1 VFSPTRRFRTG
12 FSVGTAVRHL
22 QLDNGMKVAL
32 KPDATDPVVAVS
44 LLFHGG
50 AVLDP
55 PGLEGLSHLTAETL
69 ERGTSALEFV
79 EFSRRFERIGSS
91 FSLSAGAEL
100 AHGSAT
106 ALSRHAETML
116 GLVADALE
124 DPGFRAAD
132 LDVIRTLALSDL
144 AARED
149 DLDDVAE
156 DQFLR
161 GVAHGHPY
169 AQLPQGTEDGL
180 RAIDTDALRSLY
192 AEAYRPDRAHLA
204 IVGDFSE
211 DAVLELLRTR
221 FGSLPVPATP
231 RAPTPWLADPTEDRV
246 LVTPRAEKG
255 QARIFL
261 GGTGFSSKDD
271 DRLAGIVMNRI
282 LGSSSIRSRLG
293 DELRDNQGLAYSV
306 YSRNYERSA
315 GGFFL
320 VHMGTRP
327 ENVEKSVVGIRNELR
342 KMTEGVTAE
351 ELDDAKAYLT
361 GSFPLRFTT
370 YGRLARFWTR
380 HSFYEWPDDYLDT
393 YIERVRAIEAA
404 DVRRAAERIVAN
416 ARVLAVAGPV
426 GADLRPLDESWN
438 G

>member
-1 VFSPTRRFRTG
+1 
-12 FSVGTAVRHL
+12 
-22 QLDNGMKVAL
+22 
-32 KPDATDPVVAVS
+32 
-44 LLFHGG
+44 
-50 AVLDP
+50 
-55 PGLEGLSHLTAETL
+55 
-69 ERGTSALEFV
+69 
-79 EFSRRFERIGSS
+79 
-91 FSLSAGAEL
+91 
-100 AHGSAT
+100 
-106 ALSRHAETML
+106 
-116 GLVADALE
+116 
-124 DPGFRAAD
+124 
-132 LDVIRTLALSDL
+132 
-144 AARED
+144 
-149 DLDDVAE
+149 
-156 DQFLR
+156 
-161 GVAHGHPY
+161 
-169 AQLPQGTEDGL
+169 
-180 RAIDTDALRSLY
+180 
-192 AEAYRPDRAHLA
+192 
-204 IVGDFSE
+204 
-211 DAVLELLRTR
+211 
-221 FGSLPVPATP
+221 
-231 RAPTPWLADPTEDRV
+231 
-246 LVTPRAEKG
+246 
-255 QARIFL
+255 
-261 GGTGFSSKDD
+261 
-271 DRLAGIVMNRI
+271 MNQI

-404 DVRRAAERIVAN
+404 DVRRATERIVAN